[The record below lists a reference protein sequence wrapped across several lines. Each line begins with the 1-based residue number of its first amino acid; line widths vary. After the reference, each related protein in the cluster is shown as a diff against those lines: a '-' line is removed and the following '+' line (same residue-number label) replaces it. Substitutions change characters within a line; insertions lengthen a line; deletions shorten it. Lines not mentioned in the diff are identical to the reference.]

1 MADELKITGLDET
14 IAALRALPAALSGKN
29 GGPIRK
35 ALFAAA
41 KPFRDEARQR
51 VRVRKVGGGN
61 LRDSIII
68 RRDRNPAASGAAER
82 YTVTIRTRR
91 RKYANN
97 RVNKRLRRVGTRF
110 EDWGN
115 AYYGKFLEFGTSRMP
130 AYPFLRP
137 AFENKK
143 TSSVDVFAGSLSKD
157 VAKAVEL
164 AKRGGAG

>member
-1 MADELKITGLDET
+1 VADELKITGLDDT

-51 VRVRKVGGGN
+51 VRHRTWN
-61 LRDSIII
+61 LHDNIII

-82 YTVTIRTRR
+82 YTVTMRTRR
-91 RKYANN
+91 RKYAHS
-97 RVNKRLRRVGTRF
+97 RVNKRLQRAGTRF
-110 EDWGN
+110 ADWGN

-137 AFENKK
+137 TFENKK
-143 TSSVDVFAGSLSKD
+143 TSAVDVFAASLHQD
-157 VAKAVEL
+157 VAAAVEL
-164 AKRGGAG
+164 AKRVGSR

>member
-1 MADELKITGLDET
+1 MADDLKITGLDET
-14 IAALRALPAALSGKN
+14 IAALRALPRALSGRN

-51 VRVRKVGGGN
+51 VRVRSGN
-61 LRDSIII
+61 LRDNIII
-68 RRDRNPAASGAAER
+68 RRDRNPAASGATER

-97 RVNKRLRRVGTRF
+97 KVNRRLNRAGGRY

-137 AFENKK
+137 TFENKK
-143 TSSVDVFAGSLSKD
+143 TVAVDTFAENLRKSVAQAVD
-157 VAKAVEL
+157 VAK
-164 AKRGGAG
+164 RGMA